1 MPIEDLLYPLIK
13 SYTNAPQWIKTTV
26 GSIYAGIPSRLR
38 YGSAYARFRA
48 EATCTEEQALRRLV
62 EQKLSDTLTHAIHT
76 VPAYQEYRSL
86 QTTSRSSLELLSQ
99 IRPVTKEMIKNYP
112 DRYLSSSL
120 AAHHRM
126 PMFTGGST
134 AQPMRFYLQKHVTRP
149 KESAYVDLW
158 MESLGV
164 SRKDVILV
172 LRGRTV
178 PTAGKPNGRLWMH
191 DPIKRQLILSC
202 DHLEPEYMD
211 GYMRPLRDWK
221 PTFIHAFPSAIHALA
236 KWLDQHPMHDITSRV
251 RAILLT
257 SETIYDHQ
265 LTAIQKVFSC
275 PIVPHYGHSERVLM
289 AAGRSDDSRYLFW
302 PQYGQFELL
311 DTHDQPITQPGV
323 IGEIVGTSFDNHVMP
338 FIRYRTGDFAALSDR
353 HHPKF
358 PLYPVCERIEG
369 RLQEFVVCRDHRLIS
384 ITTLGAAH
392 LDLLADVHEIQ
403 YEQHEAGQVVL
414 RVVSAAP
421 LNLANEQAIARAV
434 KLKTQGGCTLTVQRV
449 PRIERTERG
458 KHRMM
463 IQHLDIRRYQAATVQ
478 SDICYH

>member
-1 MPIEDLLYPLIK
+1 M
-13 SYTNAPQWIKTTV
+13 
-26 GSIYAGIPSRLR
+26 IPSRLK
-38 YGSAYARFRA
+38 YGSAYARFYSEAVCTDEQTLRA
-48 EATCTEEQALRRLV
+48 LI
-62 EQKLSDTLTHAIHT
+62 EQKLSDTLTRAIQT
-76 VPAYQEYRSL
+76 VPAYEEYRSL
-86 QTTSRSSLELLSQ
+86 LATSTCPLELLHQ
-99 IRPVTKEMIKNYP
+99 IRPITKEMIKNQP
-112 DRYLSSSL
+112 DRFVSSSF

-149 KESAYVDLW
+149 KESAYVDIW
-158 MESLGV
+158 MKSLGV
-164 SRKDVILV
+164 SQQDITLV

-178 PTAGKPNGRLWMH
+178 PTAGKPNGRLWMY
-191 DPIKRQLILSC
+191 DPIRRQLILSC

-211 GYMRPLRDWK
+211 GYTHPLRTWK
-221 PTFIHAFPSAIHALA
+221 PTFIHAFPSAVYALA
-236 KWLDQHPMHDITSRV
+236 KWLHDHPALDITNSV

-257 SETIYDHQ
+257 SETIYDYQ
-265 LTAIQKVFSC
+265 LAAIQAVFSC

-289 AAGRSDDSRYLFW
+289 AAGRSDDGRYLFW
-302 PQYGQFELL
+302 PQYGHVELL
-311 DTHDQPITQPGV
+311 GPHNQPITQPGV

-369 RLQEFVVCRDHRLIS
+369 RLQEFVVCYDHRLVS

-392 LDLLADVHEIQ
+392 FDLLVDVHEIQ
-403 YEQHEAGQVVL
+403 YEQHEPGKVVL
-414 RVVSAAP
+414 NVVVTTP
-421 LNLANEQAIARAV
+421 LSPATQRAIVRAV
-434 KLKTQGGCTLTVQRV
+434 EQKTQGGCTLTVRTV

-463 IQHLDIRRYQAATVQ
+463 IQHLDIRRYLGASIDPTILTHLKP
-478 SDICYH
+478 SSC

>member
-1 MPIEDLLYPLIK
+1 MPLEDLLYPFLK
-13 SYTNAPQWIKTTV
+13 SYTSAPQWVKSTV
-26 GSIYAGIPSRLR
+26 GSAYAMIPARLK

-48 EATCTEEQALRRLV
+48 EAACTEEQALRRLV

-76 VPAYQEYRSL
+76 VPAYQEYSSL
-86 QTTSRSSLELLSQ
+86 QTTSCSSLEMLSQ

-134 AQPMRFYLQKHVTRP
+134 AQPMRFYLQKQVTRP

-178 PTAGKPNGRLWMH
+178 PTAGKPNGRLWMY
-191 DPIKRQLILSC
+191 DPIRRQLILSC
-202 DHLEPEYMD
+202 DHLEPEYMA
-211 GYMRPLRDWK
+211 GYVHPLRTWK
-221 PTFIHAFPSAIHALA
+221 PTFIHAFPSAVYALA
-236 KWLDQHPMHDITSRV
+236 KWLQYHPALDITDNV

-257 SETIYDHQ
+257 SETIYDYQ
-265 LTAIQKVFSC
+265 LATIQAVFSC

-289 AAGRSDDSRYLFW
+289 AAGRTDDGRYLFW
-302 PQYGQFELL
+302 PQYGHFELL
-311 DTHDQPITQPGV
+311 DPHDQPITQPGV

-358 PLYPVCERIEG
+358 PMYPVCERIEG
-369 RLQEFVVCRDHRLIS
+369 RLQEFVVCRDHRLVS

-392 LDLLADVHEIQ
+392 FDQLADVHEIQ
-403 YEQHEAGQVVL
+403 YEQHEPGKVMLNVVVASPL
-414 RVVSAAP
+414 RS
-421 LNLANEQAIARAV
+421 ETQRAIARAV
-434 KLKTQGGCTLTVQRV
+434 ELKTQGGCTMTVRAV

-463 IQHLDIRRYQAATVQ
+463 IQHLDIRRYLGASITPTV
-478 SDICYH
+478 